1 MTSCVPAIGDVQK
14 ASDQRDPTANTAAVD
29 TATRTHTHTHTHA
42 HTHTRT
48 HAHTHTHTHTDLD
61 TTPAPVRGEQSDIDG
76 VLYARFCTN
85 FVYKLLF

>member
-14 ASDQRDPTANTAAVD
+14 ASDQRDPTANTAAFD
-29 TATRTHTHTHTHA
+29 TTTRTHT
-42 HTHTRT
+42 
-48 HAHTHTHTHTDLD
+48 HTHTHTHTDLD